1 MIKVFN
7 ENFGAV
13 NTFQAHN
20 SWINRIK
27 QMPNG
32 YVITSSSDSQALVKI
47 WDPTNNAWNLVQTYS
62 GHTTGYQVWA
72 LEYIGTSN
80 NLIASGS
87 ASGDIKIWSANTAQ
101 TIRTIN
107 TGSSA
112 ISLKLLSNGFHMA
125 CGLGNGNINIYNIND
140 GSLVATLTGHTNAVN
155 DLPLLSNDLLASSCG
170 DTTVRIWNLTTYTSK
185 FILVGHSEQSYGL
198 KQVSFDVLAS
208 TSYDTSV
215 KLWNITT
222 GSLITTL
229 TGHTS
234 YIQWGVDMLD
244 SQTLL
249 TGSYD
254 QTIKSWNVNTGALL
268 NTILTGFTNALAV
281 VNFNNSLC

>member
-32 YVITSSSDSQALVKI
+32 YVITSSSDSQSLVKI

-112 ISLKLLSNGFHMA
+112 ISLKLLSNGFHLA

-140 GSLVATLTGHTNAVN
+140 GSLVATLTGHTSAVN

-185 FILVGHSEQSYGL
+185 FILVGHSDQSYGL

-215 KLWNITT
+215 KLWNITS

-229 TGHTS
+229 RSHTS

-268 NTILTGFTNALAV
+268 NTIQTGFTIDALAV
-281 VNFNNSLC
+281 VYSNYS